1 MLPSGHDVQS
11 TRFIKDETWGSC
23 PNYQDAFSHALLWPN
38 SITEAIIASHYV
50 AVDDGIYIAR
60 GMEIRLRNTQV
71 GCVLQ
76 MRVSDK
82 GSLAQTH
89 DLESQ
94 AEEAKKP
101 TIQSKN

>member
-1 MLPSGHDVQS
+1 
-11 TRFIKDETWGSC
+11 
-23 PNYQDAFSHALLWPN
+23 
-38 SITEAIIASHYV
+38 
-50 AVDDGIYIAR
+50 
-60 GMEIRLRNTQV
+60 MEIRLRNIRV

-94 AEEAKKP
+94 AEEAKKS
-101 TIQSKN
+101 TIQSKIEDVPKRIGFQLCMHFNDDELQSMVRL